1 MLKVKVNEK
10 SRKVQVSY
18 KSRGT
23 YSGCSVSASWIF
35 SAKVSIFSIETWQ
48 KTPFEMF
55 YKLNSSVPAMRTE
68 YFIWLFKEKT
78 SLIHKLR
85 LNLKGE
91 MFLLSTLK
99 KKNKQKSWWKNT
111 AATSFP
117 LPHSRSGYFIPLEC
131 IPRESPRAIAL
142 GETRNS

>member
-1 MLKVKVNEK
+1 
-10 SRKVQVSY
+10 
-18 KSRGT
+18 
-23 YSGCSVSASWIF
+23 
-35 SAKVSIFSIETWQ
+35 
-48 KTPFEMF
+48 MF

-99 KKNKQKSWWKNT
+99 KKISKKVDERTLLPRLFPSPT
-111 AATSFP
+111 HVVATSS
-117 LPHSRSGYFIPLEC
+117 L
-131 IPRESPRAIAL
+131 
-142 GETRNS
+142 